1 MARITVNT
9 TGYQPHLYLT
19 TQVADGDLYDGTT
32 STQWVIDENALDTT
46 CLQTITVNN
55 STGIFSW
62 TDFCS
67 TDMQKI
73 TTPADNSISTDIVID
88 ATDFYGNSAAVDPSA
103 LFSGVNG
110 LASTKTYVQWVLVM
124 NGGLD
129 AATVARAGA
138 VDPDQ
143 PGRWYRGLGYITS
156 VAPTVSPDAPVWVSP
171 MEIAVSGDMTTGIV
185 TS

>member
-1 MARITVNT
+1 
-9 TGYQPHLYLT
+9 
-19 TQVADGDLYDGTT
+19 
-32 STQWVIDENALDTT
+32 
-46 CLQTITVNN
+46 
-55 STGIFSW
+55 
-62 TDFCS
+62 
-67 TDMQKI
+67 MQKI